1 MLNFDNG
8 YTTKLEMMKVLSDK
22 LFEYIL
28 NIKSE
33 KDIDFVMLFY
43 DFYFFL
49 NVIGFNDIDDSFC
62 NKVI

>member
-1 MLNFDNG
+1 
-8 YTTKLEMMKVLSDK
+8 MKVLSDK

-28 NIKSE
+28 NKNNNNE
-33 KDIDFVMLFY
+33 IDFVILFY

-49 NVIGFNDIDDSFC
+49 NMIGFSDIDDSFC